1 MNIKS
6 ILWFLFVLVY
16 PTSTSSS
23 ELDALK
29 ISFVEGCDNQPVWVG
44 VSKEENNSSSVDWL
58 YIESCVHSLEVL
70 EVPTR
75 AKVVV
80 LKRDAL
86 PIIQD
91 LSHLDFES
99 GLKIK
104 FSMGNSVNGSVVSRK
119 DGVFV
124 TRGKVSL
131 RFDKELDLPLP
142 DDTTIF
148 SWDIGQNGTFS
159 MQGLSNGEHTVL
171 ISSPGYMLAEELI
184 DFPDQKETTELPILL
199 DKAVFVTGRIVE
211 YSNVVSDRPNLRG
224 EIDIVSLTPNDQ
236 IESIFTKFDKDLKF
250 TIGPFPEDG
259 MVELRARVPDGRR
272 SWPIEVNAPHED
284 TKLTVQRW
292 VRVYGNVQDRI
303 TGKPV
308 SKFSLHA
315 GSVITEF
322 DTPDGYFEHEIGEW
336 SGAISIDAPE
346 YQFWATTDTNIL
358 RKQEEFDLGTIE
370 LDRGH
375 TLQGR
380 VMSRENGVPIGSAVI
395 RRIDGGS
402 QGSSIDRNANW
413 IRRWNANNV
422 TTTTNADGEFEL
434 DGFPLQGS
442 QILISAQGWDSSQIT
457 INDIEK
463 VVVINLDPIGSI
475 SGQVVSVQG
484 IPVPAQIYTSS
495 GSTRTDDGSFQFF
508 VGAGLHRYR
517 AVAESGRSQT
527 LEVET
532 KVGEVVENLRL
543 VIDIVG
549 RVYGYIDGLLE
560 DESVL
565 VWVDGAS
572 KRIYENGFY
581 ELFGVSQGRHDIS
594 FRTSYGREINGTID
608 MGVAQDIPFDV
619 NFSGILSL
627 SGKVFIGKHGLSGHE
642 VIAHPE
648 NSTLPLGR
656 TITKGDGSYRFD
668 ALLPGTYTIEVPAR
682 AFSKKIN
689 IRDDTNVDLQMGT
702 SSLHGKV
709 KADGSVRGAKL
720 ILSGGP
726 PDRQLAIGLTTTVD
740 AGGSYRIDGL
750 PEGTYNIRVSH
761 PEFTTLSVP
770 VELNHEVVELD
781 LYLESK
787 FP

>member
-1 MNIKS
+1 MNPKS
-6 ILWFLFVLVY
+6 ILWFLFILVY
-16 PTSTSSS
+16 PTSISPSGLES
-23 ELDALK
+23 LK
-29 ISFVEGCDNQPVWVG
+29 ISFTEGCDNQPVWIG
-44 VSKEENNSSSVDWL
+44 VSDEENTGNSVEWSI
-58 YIESCVHSLEVL
+58 IESCANSLEVS
-70 EVPTR
+70 EVTTS
-75 AKVVV
+75 ATVVV

-104 FSMGNSVNGSVVSRK
+104 FSTGNSVNGSVMYRK

-124 TRGKVSL
+124 TQGEVSL

-142 DDTTIF
+142 NEATIF
-148 SWDIGQNGTFS
+148 YWDIGQNGTFS
-159 MQGLSNGEHTVL
+159 MQGLPVGEHTVL

-224 EIDIVSLTPNDQ
+224 EIDVLSLTPSDQ
-236 IESIFTKFDKDLKF
+236 LEEIFTKFDKDLEF

-259 MVELRARVPDGRR
+259 VVELSARVPDGRK
-272 SWPIEVNAPHED
+272 SWPIEVNAPHENIQ
-284 TKLTVQRW
+284 LTVQSW
-292 VRVYGNVQDRI
+292 VRVYGNVQDRV

-336 SGAISIDAPE
+336 SGAISIDAPG
-346 YQFWATTDTNIL
+346 YQYWATTDTNIL

-370 LDRGH
+370 LDRGY

-380 VMSRENGVPIGSAVI
+380 VVSRANGVPIGGAVI

-402 QGSSIDRNANW
+402 QGSSIDRHANW

-422 TTTTNADGEFEL
+422 TTTANADGEFEL
-434 DGFPLQGS
+434 DGFPLRGS

-457 INDIEK
+457 INDIEE
-463 VVVINLDPIGSI
+463 VVVISLDTIGSI
-475 SGQVVSVQG
+475 RGQVVSMQG
-484 IPVPAQIYTSS
+484 EPVPAQIYTSS
-495 GSTRTDDGSFQFF
+495 GSIRTDDGSFQFF
-508 VGAGLHRYR
+508 VGAGLHHYQ

-532 KVGEVVENLRL
+532 KVGEVVENLQL

-560 DESVL
+560 DESVI
-565 VWVDGAS
+565 VWVDRAS
-572 KRIYENGFY
+572 KRIYEDGFY
-581 ELFGVSQGRHDIS
+581 ELFGVSQGQHDVS
-594 FRTSYGREINGTID
+594 FRTSFGREIKGTID
-608 MGVAQDIPFDV
+608 MGVAQEIPFDV
-619 NFSGILSL
+619 NFSGNLSL
-627 SGKVFIGKHGLSGHE
+627 SGKVFIGKQGLTEHE
-642 VIAHPE
+642 IIARPE
-648 NSTLPLGR
+648 NSNLPLGR
-656 TITKGDGSYRFD
+656 TLTKRDGSYRFD

-682 AFSKKIN
+682 AFSEKIS
-689 IRDDTNVDLQMGT
+689 IQDDTYVELQMGS

-709 KADGSVRGAKL
+709 QADGSVRGAKL
-720 ILSGGP
+720 VLSGGP
-726 PDRQLAIGLTTTVD
+726 PDRQLANGLTTSVD

-750 PEGTYNIRVSH
+750 PRGTYNIRVLH
-761 PEFTTLSVP
+761 PEFTTLSIQVDLSQD
-770 VELNHEVVELD
+770 EVELD
-781 LYLESK
+781 VYLESK
-787 FP
+787 F